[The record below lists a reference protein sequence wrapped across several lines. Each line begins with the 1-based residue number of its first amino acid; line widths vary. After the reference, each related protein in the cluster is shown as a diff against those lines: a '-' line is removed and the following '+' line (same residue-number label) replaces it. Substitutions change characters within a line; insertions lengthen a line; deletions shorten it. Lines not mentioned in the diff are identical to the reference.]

1 MKMNQTPKKSTP
13 PAEEDNSFIGML
25 QREWPQ
31 VKRLL
36 FHAACFVAGISICA
50 IGYEKLIIPGKDA
63 TIQAKDSVIQSKES
77 EITAKEKA
85 VQLAQQTV
93 TAKDD
98 LIFSLTNQIYQLA
111 AFQKELSTFQT
122 NINEQQKKLENVEVL
137 VHNLFSKAV
146 YETISLGDTNR
157 VFRRQ
162 LTNGT
167 WQCFVLLKQ
176 ASIYRSLQG
185 NVTGTGWEMLF
196 PQPIKQPASVTR
208 NVLVAHFPSDWDF
221 AGGELVLQYFAD
233 TTQTNLVHRVEF
245 VGSDVLLD
253 GVPVRFVASEDEL
266 ISRTTK

>member
-1 MKMNQTPKKSTP
+1 MNQTPEKSTP
-13 PAEEDNSFIGML
+13 PVEEDNSFIGML

-36 FHAACFVAGISICA
+36 FHVACFVAGITICA

-98 LIFSLTNQIYQLA
+98 LIVSLTNQFYQLA
-111 AFQKELSTFQT
+111 AFQKELSTVQT
-122 NINEQQKKLENVEVL
+122 NIVEQQKKLEDVEVL
-137 VHNLFSKAV
+137 VHNLFSKTV
-146 YETISLGDTNR
+146 YETIGMGDTNR

-167 WQCFVLLKQ
+167 WQCFVLLKH
-176 ASIYRSLQG
+176 AAIYRSLHG
-185 NVTGTGWEMLF
+185 TVTGTGLDLLF
-196 PQPIKQPASVTR
+196 PQAIKQPAAVSH
-208 NVLVAHFPSDWDF
+208 NVMVQHFPSDWEF
-221 AGGELVLQYFAD
+221 KGGEFVLQYVRN
-233 TTQTNLVHRVEF
+233 TTHTNLVQRVEF
-245 VGSDVLLD
+245 VGDGVLFD

-266 ISRTTK
+266 ISKTTK